1 MTTVGVG
8 RPQRL
13 WKPVGIF
20 QQPFRFAGHVAF
32 FQVIDHASELLSARF
47 GHIGKDARFGHAAE
61 IAIDCGL
68 PACRHD
74 IKTNGMRQHVAVSD
88 AACNAMR
95 RHPAIV
101 VFGDDLGLRVPP
113 SASCAR
119 RWPAREHCRA
129 DLQVDWQ
136 RTPG

>member
-20 QQPFRFAGHVAF
+20 QQPFHLAGHVAF

-61 IAIDCGL
+61 TVGFQ
-68 PACRHD
+68 PAATTSRP
-74 IKTNGMRQHVAVSD
+74 TA
-88 AACNAMR
+88 
-95 RHPAIV
+95 
-101 VFGDDLGLRVPP
+101 
-113 SASCAR
+113 CAR
-119 RWPAREHCRA
+119 TW
-129 DLQVDWQ
+129 L
-136 RTPG
+136 